1 MEIAKTFDRNGV
13 RYRPGD
19 PLPEGLD
26 QVTLDHYKRYG
37 MVREAKPRE
46 AKPEGPKRRT
56 SAPRPKEAKPT
67 GPSETSQLT
76 AQAELSVGDGQAS
89 DDGLSAAEST
99 VHTSAQDAGE
109 SHAADSAAEAGTAQP
124 EA

>member
-26 QVTLDHYKRYG
+26 QITLDHYKRHG
-37 MVREAKPRE
+37 MVREAKPQE
-46 AKPEGPKRRT
+46 TKPEGPKRRT
-56 SAPRPKEAKPT
+56 STPRPKETKPA
-67 GPSETSQLT
+67 GPSENSQFT
-76 AQAELSVGDGQAS
+76 AQAELSAGEGQAS
-89 DDGLSAAEST
+89 DDGLSTAEST

-109 SHAADSAAEAGTAQP
+109 SPDADASTEADPVQP